1 MNHSE
6 CLGAN
11 RICSHVEDTVTG
23 RCACREGYVP
33 SMKGFSCLKKVGKP
47 YMRSCKLTHYSFTV
61 SEAKSTHVTCETD
74 EDCNRNEV
82 CMSWQYDPAL
92 ANAR

>member
-1 MNHSE
+1 MNHAE

-11 RICSHVEDTVTG
+11 RICSHADGTVTG
-23 RCACREGYVP
+23 RCACKEGYVP
-33 SMKGFSCLKKVGKP
+33 SVQGFACLRKGCKS
-47 YMRSCKLTHYSFTV
+47 YMRLSNIDNYFFTE
-61 SEAKSTHVTCETD
+61 STAQSTHVTCKTD
-74 EDCNRNEV
+74 EDCDRNEV